1 MNEWLK
7 KMGDWISNFWKN
19 SSVVKKVILFGV
31 IAIVIVAIVVTARVS
46 SKPTGV
52 RLFNSQVSDQAA
64 LTRILDRISQ
74 ENIEASSSADGY
86 IIVEDERTAR
96 KLRAILVSENIL
108 PSSIN
113 PYADFYNRSWNT
125 TDLEQQEKLKQATA
139 NSLKN
144 NIESFDDVI
153 HATVSLSIPE
163 QNLFSDTQLP
173 VKAGI
178 ILTLAPNSD
187 LKTNRSKVLG
197 IQRIIKAHV
206 PGLLDENIDITD
218 TEGNV
223 LNDFESMAESDRISL
238 IEKQQKLR
246 RKLEAEK
253 KAELLKSLQ
262 KLASEDRIRDL
273 NISIEMDMSEKRVE
287 STKYSPI
294 EIKPDN
300 PDTPYDDS
308 EYRDTLPISEQT
320 VTKEWQGT
328 GFNPEGP
335 AGVEGQTPPVYS
347 DMSNVI
353 GKSTETGVTRNNVI
367 NTEHTIE
374 NVSPQTGRVTVSFN
388 VDGRWRLRRDPKT
401 HKYIVDEET
410 GGLVRDFTPVSD
422 SELAEYRSIAE
433 HAVGANRIRGDSVY
447 VGRIEIDR
455 NDEFEEF
462 DAAYFKKQQTQRTIL
477 LVLAA
482 IAIVLVGFVLFRFIS
497 KEMERRRRLREEELL
512 RQQQAEREKALWEAR
527 DDANMQVT
535 MSVEESRRAELQEA
549 ANSLAREHPEDVAML
564 IRTWLMEE

>member
-422 SELAEYRSIAE
+422 AELAEYRSIAE

>member
-287 STKYSPI
+287 SKKYSPI
-294 EIKPDN
+294 EIKTDN

>member
-52 RLFNSQVSDQAA
+52 RLCNSQVSDQAA

-74 ENIEASSSADGY
+74 EYIEASSSADGY

-287 STKYSPI
+287 SKKYSPI
-294 EIKPDN
+294 EIKTDN

>member
-7 KMGDWISNFWKN
+7 KMGDWFSNFWKN

-31 IAIVIVAIVVTARVS
+31 IAVVIVAIIVTARVS

-74 ENIEASSSADGY
+74 ENIEASASADGY

-139 NSLKN
+139 NSLRN

-287 STKYSPI
+287 STRYSPI

-410 GGLVRDFTPVSD
+410 GGLVREFTPVSD

-433 HAVGANRIRGDSVY
+433 HAVGANRTRGDSVY

-482 IAIVLVGFVLFRFIS
+482 IAVVLVCFVLFRFIS

-549 ANSLAREHPEDVAML
+549 ANALAREHPEDVAML

>member
-31 IAIVIVAIVVTARVS
+31 IAIVIVAIVVTAKVS

>member
-74 ENIEASSSADGY
+74 ENIEASASADGY

>member
-1 MNEWLK
+1 M
-7 KMGDWISNFWKN
+7 I
-19 SSVVKKVILFGV
+19 VLFLG
-31 IAIVIVAIVVTARVS
+31 
-46 SKPTGV
+46 
-52 RLFNSQVSDQAA
+52 
-64 LTRILDRISQ
+64 RISQ

-433 HAVGANRIRGDSVY
+433 HAVGANRIRGDSGY